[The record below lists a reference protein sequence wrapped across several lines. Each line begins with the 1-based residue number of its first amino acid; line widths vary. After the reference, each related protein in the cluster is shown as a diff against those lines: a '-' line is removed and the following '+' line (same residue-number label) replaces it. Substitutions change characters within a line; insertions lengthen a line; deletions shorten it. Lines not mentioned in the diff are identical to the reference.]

1 MNLND
6 INYQFFMLLHNKMW
20 VFPSNGMCLCSILL
34 GVPDTYD
41 FLGCRNKISQPS
53 IAFLS
58 AQLFPS

>member
-6 INYQFFMLLHNKMW
+6 INYQFFMLLHNGMW
-20 VFPSNGMCLCSILL
+20 LCSILL